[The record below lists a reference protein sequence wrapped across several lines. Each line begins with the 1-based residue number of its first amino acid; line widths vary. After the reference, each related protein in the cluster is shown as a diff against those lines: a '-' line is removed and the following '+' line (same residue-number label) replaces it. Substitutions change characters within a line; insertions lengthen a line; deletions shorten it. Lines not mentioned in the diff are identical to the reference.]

1 MMPKIKQHLPVI
13 FILLITGTL
22 LSYFAYHNEFSE
34 GGADNYWHY
43 YFSKYAPT
51 YPEFFLHH
59 WGKPL
64 FILLSTGFAHFGFYS
79 LKLFNILCGI
89 LAAIVTYRFALK
101 LNLKHHW
108 TAVILLLFTPLYFM
122 ALQSGLTEPLMSL
135 VLITSFYLLYSE
147 KYFWAAIIM
156 SFSMYARTE
165 GTFLTVY
172 VLIYLALVR
181 QWKYIPLLGTGF
193 IIYSLIGFFSG
204 HEFLWFFT
212 ENPYNMISPYGHGE
226 WGDFFKKY
234 DVIWGI
240 PQTILLSLSLIL
252 LIVLGLKKIKQLN
265 FKKLIYEHKIIILI
279 AFPAIILFMFHVI
292 VWKYGLCGSCGLER
306 VVASVAPMFALISA
320 FGLNYFVSEKLFS
333 KIALP
338 VLILVLASVVL
349 YNFKKNRY
357 PLKAYGDN
365 KVELEVSKWF
375 KENYD
380 QNCVIYYAH
389 PDVVFHCDRDPL
401 DKEKNIEQFGLN
413 PDSIPS
419 HNLPTY
425 IFWDS
430 QFSEFSCGL
439 KLDALKN
446 SKKVKLIYGPI
457 EHMGF
462 SVYVFE
468 VIRKQIVI

>member
-1 MMPKIKQHLPVI
+1 MMLKIKKHLPA
-13 FILLITGTL
+13 ILIIIISGIL

-43 YFSKYAPT
+43 YFSKYAPK

-64 FILLSTGFAHFGFYS
+64 FILLSTSFAQFGFYA

-89 LAAIVTYRFALK
+89 IAVIITYKFAIK
-101 LNLKHHW
+101 LNLKHQW
-108 TAVILLLFTPLYFM
+108 AAVILLLFTPLYFLV
-122 ALQSGLTEPLMSL
+122 LQSGLTEPLMSL
-135 VLITSFYLLYSE
+135 VLISSFYLLYSE
-147 KYFWAAIIM
+147 KYFWAAILM

-172 VLIYLALVR
+172 VLIYLALIR

-193 IIYSLIGFFSG
+193 IVYSLIGFFSG

-226 WGDFFKKY
+226 WSDFFKKY
-234 DVIWGI
+234 DLIWGI
-240 PQTILLSLSLIL
+240 PQTVLLSISLL
-252 LIVLGLKKIKQLN
+252 TLIVLGLRKIKQLN
-265 FKKLIYEHKIIILI
+265 FKNLIPEHKIIVLI
-279 AFPAIILFMFHVI
+279 VFPAIILFMFHVI

-306 VVASVAPMFALISA
+306 VIACVSPLFALTTA
-320 FGLNYFVSEKLFS
+320 YGLHYFISEKLSS
-333 KIALP
+333 KVALP
-338 VLILVLASVVL
+338 ILVVILSSVVY
-349 YNFKKNRY
+349 YNFRKMEY
-357 PLKAYGDN
+357 PLKAYADN
-365 KVELEVSKWF
+365 KVEYDVAKWF
-375 KENYD
+375 KQNYD

-389 PDVVFHCDRDPL
+389 PGIVFHCDRDPF

-419 HNLPTY
+419 HSLPTY

-439 KLDALKN
+439 KLDDLKK
-446 SKKVKLIYGPI
+446 SQKVKLIHGPI
-457 EHMGF
+457 EDMGF
-462 SVYVFE
+462 SLYVFE
-468 VIRKQIVI
+468 VLK